1 MATLFVLHSINE
13 IGVARTT
20 SFSTHEN
27 HREKKKDRLPI
38 SFFFFFAVV
47 GVIQLRASLMNSS
60 VHISQGSGS
69 QQRTNQRLW
78 ISPFIKSTC
87 TASYTTQGAK

>member
-27 HREKKKDRLPI
+27 HREKKKIACSYL
-38 SFFFFFAVV
+38 FFFFAVV